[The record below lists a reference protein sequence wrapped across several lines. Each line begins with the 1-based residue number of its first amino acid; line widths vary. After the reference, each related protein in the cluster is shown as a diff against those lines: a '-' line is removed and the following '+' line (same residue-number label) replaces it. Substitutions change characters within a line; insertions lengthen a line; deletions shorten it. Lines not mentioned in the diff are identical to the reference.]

1 MNYDFFD
8 DEPLSDRE
16 LFAML
21 RENFSD
27 DESTW
32 EVVREAQMAYDELSR
47 RIIRLEIEEEEVDIY
62 PYRQP
67 DDLDA
72 A

>member
-1 MNYDFFD
+1 
-8 DEPLSDRE
+8 
-16 LFAML
+16 ML